1 MALKKSTL
9 KEILSKAGC
18 EADAIDDAV
27 QKILDGHVASI
38 EALTEERD
46 SLKSELEQAK
56 ADQKELADLKK
67 NSGDIEA
74 LRKEY
79 DDFKASVEAEKTR
92 GKKESAFKV
101 ILKDCGIPEK
111 HWPKI
116 IKYSDVDGIELD
128 EDGNAK
134 NADQIRQDINNE
146 WSDHKETTTVSGT
159 TTPTPPVNVST
170 APAQKTMKEIM
181 AIKNT
186 TERQA
191 EIANLLNNQK

>member
-1 MALKKSTL
+1 MALKKSTV

-18 EADAIDDAV
+18 DADSIDEAV

-46 SLKSELEQAK
+46 SLKTELEQAK

-128 EDGNAK
+128 EEGNAK

>member
-18 EADAIDDAV
+18 DADAIDDAV

-38 EALTEERD
+38 EALTDERD
-46 SLKSELEQAK
+46 SLKADLEKAK

-67 NSGDIEA
+67 SSGDIEA

-79 DDFKASVEAEKTR
+79 DDFKASVEAKETR

-111 HWPKI
+111 HWAKI
-116 IKYSDVDGIELD
+116 LKYSDVDGIELD

-134 NADQIRQDINNE
+134 GADQIRQDINNE

-159 TTPTPPVNVST
+159 TTPTPPTNVST
-170 APAQKTMKEIM
+170 APAQKSMKEIM

>member
-18 EADAIDDAV
+18 DADAIDDAV

-38 EALTEERD
+38 EALTDERD
-46 SLKSELEQAK
+46 SLKADLEKAK

-67 NSGDIEA
+67 NSGDLEA

-79 DDFKASVEAEKTR
+79 DDFKASVEAKETR

-111 HWPKI
+111 HWSKI

-134 NADQIRQDINNE
+134 GADQIRQDINNE

-159 TTPTPPVNVST
+159 TTPTPPTNVST
-170 APAQKTMKEIM
+170 TPAQKSMKEIM

>member
-1 MALKKSTL
+1 MALKKAQL

-18 EADAIDDAV
+18 DADQIDDAV

-46 SLKSELEQAK
+46 SLKADLEKAK
-56 ADQKELADLKK
+56 SDQKELADLKK
-67 NSGDIEA
+67 SSGDIEA

-79 DDFKASVEAEKTR
+79 DEFKASVEAEKTR

-111 HWPKI
+111 HWAKI

-128 EDGNAK
+128 ENGNAK
-134 NADQIRQDINNE
+134 GADQIRQDINNE

-159 TTPTPPVNVST
+159 TTPTPPTNVSASPT
-170 APAQKTMKEIM
+170 QKTMKEIM

>member
-18 EADAIDDAV
+18 EADQIDDAV

-38 EALTEERD
+38 EALTDERD
-46 SLKSELEQAK
+46 SLKAELEQAK

-67 NSGDIEA
+67 NSGDLEE

-111 HWPKI
+111 HWAKI

-128 EDGNAK
+128 ENGNAVG
-134 NADQIRQDINNE
+134 ADQIRQGINEE

-170 APAQKTMKEIM
+170 APAQKSMKEIM

>member
-18 EADAIDDAV
+18 EADQIDDAV

-38 EALTEERD
+38 EALTDERD
-46 SLKSELEQAK
+46 SLKAELEQAK

-67 NSGDIEA
+67 NSGDLEE

-111 HWPKI
+111 HWAKI

-128 EDGNAK
+128 AF
-134 NADQIRQDINNE
+134 RL
-146 WSDHKETTTVSGT
+146 
-159 TTPTPPVNVST
+159 
-170 APAQKTMKEIM
+170 
-181 AIKNT
+181 NT
-186 TERQA
+186 KLYSRY
-191 EIANLLNNQK
+191 EIAKFYTKGLSDRESMKSGAITRKQQQSPALQLQLRL